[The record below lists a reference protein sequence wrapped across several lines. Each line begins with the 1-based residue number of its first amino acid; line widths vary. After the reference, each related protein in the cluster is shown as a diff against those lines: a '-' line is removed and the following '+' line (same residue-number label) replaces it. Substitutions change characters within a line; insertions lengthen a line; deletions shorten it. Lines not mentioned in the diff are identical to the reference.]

1 MNAEGEFPIPELRVV
16 NQLRHQ
22 LTYAGCE
29 DDVLRAESYW
39 TAGYPGNIQEEVKS
53 MRRKQQLHKG
63 DRSDVV
69 LQVLD
74 DVKRQLT
81 YPGRKHDVSFAEDS
95 WAAGYPAG
103 VCKDIEEMRRRQ
115 QLHKGDRSDMVL
127 QELDDVK
134 RQLTYPGWKDDVSLA
149 EASWVGGYP
158 AGVLKDI
165 EEMRRRQQL
174 HKGDRSDVVLQV
186 LDDVKRQLTY
196 PGRKDDVSSAE
207 ASWVGGYPAGVRE
220 DIEEMRRKQQL
231 HDLKRKRSATTLAN
245 QPKHTNV
252 AWVLTV
258 YLVMALPILS
268 CLEGL

>member
-29 DDVLRAESYW
+29 DDVRLAESYW
-39 TAGYPGNIQEEVKS
+39 TAGYPGNIQEEVNS
-53 MRRKQQLHKG
+53 MRRKQQLYEGDRSDVVLQVLDDVKRQLTYPDWKHDVSFAEDSWVAGSRAGVRKDIEEMRRRQQLQKG

-81 YPGRKHDVSFAEDS
+81 YPDWKHDVSFAEDS
-95 WAAGYPAG
+95 WVAGSRAG
-103 VCKDIEEMRRRQ
+103 VRKDIEEMRRR
-115 QLHKGDRSDMVL
+115 
-127 QELDDVK
+127 
-134 RQLTYPGWKDDVSLA
+134 
-149 EASWVGGYP
+149 
-158 AGVLKDI
+158 
-165 EEMRRRQQL
+165 
-174 HKGDRSDVVLQV
+174 
-186 LDDVKRQLTY
+186 
-196 PGRKDDVSSAE
+196 
-207 ASWVGGYPAGVRE
+207 
-220 DIEEMRRKQQL
+220 QQL

-252 AWVLTV
+252 AWVV

-268 CLEGL
+268 C

>member
-1 MNAEGEFPIPELRVV
+1 MNAEGEFSIPELRVV

-22 LTYAGCE
+22 LTYAGWE

-39 TAGYPGNIQEEVKS
+39 AAGYPENIQEEVNS
-53 MRRKQQLHKG
+53 MRRKQQLHEG

-74 DVKRQLT
+74 DVRRQLT
-81 YPGRKHDVSFAEDS
+81 YPGRKHDVS
-95 WAAGYPAG
+95 
-103 VCKDIEEMRRRQ
+103 
-115 QLHKGDRSDMVL
+115 
-127 QELDDVK
+127 
-134 RQLTYPGWKDDVSLA
+134 
-149 EASWVGGYP
+149 
-158 AGVLKDI
+158 
-165 EEMRRRQQL
+165 
-174 HKGDRSDVVLQV
+174 
-186 LDDVKRQLTY
+186 
-196 PGRKDDVSSAE
+196 SAE
-207 ASWVGGYPAGVRE
+207 ASWVDGYPAGVRE

>member
-1 MNAEGEFPIPELRVV
+1 MNAEGEFSIPELRVV

-29 DDVLRAESYW
+29 NDVRRAESFW
-39 TAGYPGNIQEEVKS
+39 TAGCPAYIQEEVES
-53 MRRKQQLHKG
+53 MRRKQRLHTGYRSDVVLQVLDDVKRQLTYPQWKLDVRMAERSWEHGDPASVREGIEKMRRRQQLHKG

-81 YPGRKHDVSFAEDS
+81 YPGRKHDVSFAE
-95 WAAGYPAG
+95 
-103 VCKDIEEMRRRQ
+103 
-115 QLHKGDRSDMVL
+115 
-127 QELDDVK
+127 
-134 RQLTYPGWKDDVSLA
+134 
-149 EASWVGGYP
+149 ASWVGGDC
-158 AGVLKDI
+158 L
-165 EEMRRRQQL
+165 
-174 HKGDRSDVVLQV
+174 
-186 LDDVKRQLTY
+186 
-196 PGRKDDVSSAE
+196 
-207 ASWVGGYPAGVRE
+207 GVRE